1 MRFDVS
7 GGSRAKA
14 VHPDATPRLCPDA
27 VVCRVGTWASATR
40 TCLAAASWA
49 GLLVSAVSEYGFEV
63 DFPLT
68 PPLWLAIAVCV
79 WLICS
84 THVAITCRTD
94 RATNRVTRTQW
105 VANTVSLIEPGTWIH
120 SSGKS
125 DNSQPS
131 CRVKERLDHR
141 VLRVR
146 RGFED
151 SPQDCPNI
159 PAAGITPLNFSGE
172 VVNVPETRQS
182 IILLNPTGARG
193 PPWASGRSPQ
203 LFAYPLGRPTRYFY
217 SASPLL
223 EFTVNDLST
232 TRTAGNWSLDVAPP
246 DVPIGAFPSEKP
258 TSLTCLD

>member
-1 MRFDVS
+1 MTFDVS
-7 GGSRAKA
+7 GGSRTQA
-14 VHPDATPRLCPDA
+14 VHSDAAQAVSTRRRYNRLGA
-27 VVCRVGTWASATR
+27 WATVTR
-40 TCLAAASWA
+40 TGLVVVSWA
-49 GLLVSAVSEYGFEV
+49 GLLVSAVSEYGFDV

-68 PPLWLAIAVCV
+68 PPLWLAIAVCL

-84 THVAITCRTD
+84 AHITAAVPTD
-94 RATNRVTRTQW
+94 RAAEPASRTRW
-105 VANTVSLIEPGTWIH
+105 MGDALSLIDPGTRLLI
-120 SSGKS
+120 SGKS
-125 DNSQPS
+125 TDNQPS
-131 CRVKERLDHR
+131 NRTKGSLDQR

-159 PAAGITPLNFSGE
+159 PATGITPLNFSGE
-172 VVNVPETRQS
+172 VLNVPETRQS

-203 LFAYPLGRPTRYFY
+203 LFAYPLGRPTRYLY
-217 SASPLL
+217 SASPRL